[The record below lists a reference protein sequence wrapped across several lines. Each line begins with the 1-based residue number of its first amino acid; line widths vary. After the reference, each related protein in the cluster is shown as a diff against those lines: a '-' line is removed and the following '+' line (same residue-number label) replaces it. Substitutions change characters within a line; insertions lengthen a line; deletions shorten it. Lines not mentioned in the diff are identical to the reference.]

1 MDLKI
6 NQECIICFEQI
17 DDKEIIKLN
26 KLNIFPVECEHKYS
40 YHDTCINN
48 WIKDCIKNKII
59 PSCPLC
65 RHDIKYNIPNE
76 TRVDILTQDNSNNKC
91 QILCCIMVST
101 IILLTVSITMKNLFM
116 Q

>member
-1 MDLKI
+1 ME
-6 NQECIICFEQI
+6 NQECIICL
-17 DDKEIIKLN
+17 EIINEKQIIKIN
-26 KLNIFPVECEHKYS
+26 ELNIFSEECEHKYS

-48 WIKDCIKNKII
+48 WIKDCIKNKIT

-65 RHDIKYNIPNE
+65 RNNIKYNIPNE
-76 TRVDILTQDNSNNKC
+76 THVDILTQDNNSNNKC

-101 IILLTVSITMKNLFM
+101 IILLTVSITINSSIM